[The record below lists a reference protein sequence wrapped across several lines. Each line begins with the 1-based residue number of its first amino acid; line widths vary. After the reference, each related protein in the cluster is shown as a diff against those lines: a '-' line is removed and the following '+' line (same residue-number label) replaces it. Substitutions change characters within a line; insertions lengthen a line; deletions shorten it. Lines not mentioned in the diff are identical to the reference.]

1 MSKLYDVA
9 WDAWYKR
16 ANKRAM
22 KDPVYAEEEN
32 RRRTKHGTIVMS
44 SPECS
49 MEDYLLHEAHFD
61 EINPRPWWVKSHHW
75 LRDHGVKAQLFSL
88 KMYHQRGRHG
98 YSDGDLWSFDAY
110 LCKVLPRAL
119 IALRDRTHGHPDGP
133 NGFETFED
141 WQGALTEMAEGFVA
155 GSRYLDVLD
164 QQDGDYQKFR
174 DGMELF
180 STYFF
185 ALWD

>member
-9 WDAWYKR
+9 WNAWHKR
-16 ANKRAM
+16 AKKRAM
-22 KDPVYAEEEN
+22 KDPVYAEEELG
-32 RRRTKHGTIVMS
+32 RQRDGYVIGSGEGYTLEGMFAHMDRFQEI
-44 SPECS
+44 SPT
-49 MEDYLLHEAHFD
+49 
-61 EINPRPWWVKSHHW
+61 PWWVKSHHW
-75 LRDHGVKAQLFSL
+75 LHSHGIKAQLFNL

-98 YSDGDLWSFDAY
+98 FSDSDLWSFDAY
-110 LCKVLPRAL
+110 LCKMLSEAL
-119 IALRDRTHGHPDGP
+119 VALRDRTHGHPDGP
-133 NGFETFED
+133 NGFETFEE
-141 WQGALTEMAEGFVA
+141 WQGALTEMAEGFEA
-155 GSRYLDVLD
+155 GTRYLDILD